1 MYSAEAAQKKRE
13 YYLRNIERI
22 KAYREN
28 YNPDAIIFK
37 SFMKD
42 GFRYKK
48 CCACKVIQEENAFSK
63 KPDCTNKIWKREKN
77 CRSCE
82 GVNEKLS

>member
-1 MYSAEAAQKKRE
+1 MYSAEAAQKKKE

-22 KAYREN
+22 KAYRDE
-28 YNPDAIIFK
+28 YNAHRIIYK

-48 CCACKVIQEENAFSK
+48 CCACKVIKDESCFNK
-63 KPDCTNKIWKREKN
+63 KPDSTNKIWKRERN

-82 GVNEKLS
+82 SVNEKLS

>member
-1 MYSAEAAQKKRE
+1 MYSAEAAQKKKE

-22 KAYREN
+22 KAYRDE
-28 YNPDAIIFK
+28 YNAHRIIYK

-48 CCACKVIQEENAFSK
+48 CCACKVIKDESCFNK
-63 KPDCTNKIWKREKN
+63 KPDSTNKVWKREKN
-77 CRSCE
+77 CRICDDTR
-82 GVNEKLS
+82 KI